1 MYGNRNDHLSN
12 NLRLNE
18 ISTFYNLYVK
28 SNILRKKPAGEV
40 LQTSLKFLTFL
51 LLFSVISTSIHDA
64 SESLNIHSTTFKFK
78 TDEQQLKSK
87 AHFFVAWFVRYK
99 HITKYSFTII

>member
-28 SNILRKKPAGEV
+28 SNILRKKPGGEV
-40 LQTSLKFLTFL
+40 LRTSPKFLRFL
-51 LLFSVISTSIHDA
+51 LLFSVISISNHDA
-64 SESLNIHSTTFKFK
+64 SESLNIHSTTFKSK
-78 TDEQQLKSK
+78 TDKQQLKSK
-87 AHFFVAWFVRYK
+87 APFFFVWFVRYN